1 MDKKAVMGAV
11 LIAWAAGLQ
20 VNHRDSLNADLEW
33 VCVILF
39 SDNSQS
45 VEIHCIALQLYGCM
59 VTYTNSFVSCLSCG
73 RKG

>member
-1 MDKKAVMGAV
+1 MDKKAVMGTV

-20 VNHRDSLNADLEW
+20 VNHRDSLIPDVEW

-45 VEIHCIALQLYGCM
+45 LDIHCVALQLYGC
-59 VTYTNSFVSCLSCG
+59 VWV
-73 RKG
+73 